1 LDEYWL
7 ARYLLSANSCVPLRA
22 SQGGCVLQ
30 TVDESSSDSDSDAAD
45 ADEYETI
52 YVECPAAITRQTFG
66 HVVYDVSSSILPRA
80 ATSAESSSGRM
91 TSSLGVNNLERDV
104 KDRIIT
110 VWKSYDSEHLQPE
123 PEVNQE
129 SDHVTESA
137 SLLLPCLEEVQSSV
151 SVFYFFGWL
160 AFLLNDV
167 CSESIAHFRIT
178 PKKQRLAS

>member
-1 LDEYWL
+1 M
-7 ARYLLSANSCVPLRA
+7 
-22 SQGGCVLQ
+22 LQ

-137 SLLLPCLEEVQSSV
+137 SLLLPCLEEVQLCV
-151 SVFYFFGWL
+151 SLFYFFDWL
-160 AFLLNDV
+160 VFLLNDV
-167 CSESIAHFRIT
+167 CHEAISRFPDCQGAARAPT
-178 PKKQRLAS
+178 